1 MLIGDR
7 IKELRI
13 KLRLSQSELGD
24 KVDTDSTII
33 SRWETN
39 RVRPSQKYIVRLA
52 KALGTTTD
60 YLLGE
65 TDDSA
70 LPQDALLSNPGSEG
84 DAVREPSGKRL
95 IIKNRDMYVDL
106 PETSEGFE
114 ILRRFFD
121 MQSATKD
128 TGITQQKV
136 VMA

>member
-1 MLIGDR
+1 MPIGDR
-7 IKELRI
+7 IRDLRT
-13 KLRLSQSELGD
+13 KQKLSQSELGD

-52 KALGTTTD
+52 NALGTSTD

-65 TDDSA
+65 TNDPVMPKNVLVSESA
-70 LPQDALLSNPGSEG
+70 SDNDKEHRQTE
-84 DAVREPSGKRL
+84 KRL

-121 MQSATKD
+121 MQAVKSAVPQT
-128 TGITQQKV
+128 T
-136 VMA
+136 VMAM

>member
-7 IKELRI
+7 IKELRT
-13 KLRLSQSELGD
+13 KLKLSQGELGD
-24 KVDTDSTII
+24 RVDTDSTII

-52 KALGTTTD
+52 NALGTSTD

-65 TDDSA
+65 TNDPVMPKNVLVSESA
-70 LPQDALLSNPGSEG
+70 SDNDKEHRQTE
-84 DAVREPSGKRL
+84 KRL

-121 MQSATKD
+121 MQAVKNTMPQ
-128 TGITQQKV
+128 TT
-136 VMA
+136 VMAM